1 MVEKKFSRTLVTAA
15 LPYANGPKHIGHLAG
30 AYLPADIYVRLK
42 RLKGEEV
49 AFICGSD
56 EHGAAITIQAIKEK
70 TTPRAIVDT
79 YHALLKT
86 CFHDLGIEFD
96 IYHRTSEPIHHE
108 TAQDFFTNLYQKGLL
123 REDFSE
129 QYFDTEAGV
138 FLADRYIK
146 GTCPVCAN
154 PEAYGDQCEKCG
166 STLSPKELLNPH
178 STLSGTPP
186 VLKPTK
192 HWYLP
197 LDEFEP
203 WLREWILK
211 SHEGDWKPTVY
222 GQCKSWIESGLQ
234 PRAVTRDLDWGVPVP
249 LEEAKGKVL
258 YVWFDAP
265 IGYISATKQWA
276 IDKGEDWEKW
286 WKKDDTRLIH
296 FIGKDNIVFHCIIF
310 PAMLKAYG
318 DFILPDNVPANEFLN
333 LEGDKMSTS
342 RGWSVEMQEYLAD
355 FPDKPDALRYY
366 LCSNMPE
373 NKDAEFTWKD
383 FQARF
388 NNELADILGNF
399 VNRAAVLTH
408 KFCEGKLPPAGSF
421 GESEKEILEAL
432 KNIPQLVS
440 NHLENFR
447 FKAALAEAMN
457 LARAGNKYMADTEP
471 WKLVKTDLVRTQMI
485 LNLSLQVVA
494 NLSVLLEPFLPFT
507 AKKLQQ
513 LLHIQGLKWSDL
525 GRTDILPVGM
535 AMETFPILFQKI
547 EDSVIEN
554 QLEKLH
560 SKSKPEAALPE
571 PANPIKANISYE
583 QFQTMDIRIATILEA
598 EKVQGADKLLKLK
611 LDIGNGYHRTVV
623 SGIALHYQPENII
636 GHQVSYLANL
646 EPRKIRGIVSEG
658 MILMAEDLETK
669 ALRFVSPVQ
678 KVTEGAGVS

>member
-1 MVEKKFSRTLVTAA
+1 MPEKSFARTLVTAA

-30 AYLPADIYVRLK
+30 AYLPADIYVRHK
-42 RLKGEEV
+42 KQKGEEM

-86 CFHDLGIEFD
+86 CFHELGIEFD

-108 TAQDFFTNLYQKGLL
+108 TARDFFSTLHEKGLL
-123 REDFSE
+123 KEDFSE
-129 QYFDTEAGV
+129 QYFDKEAGV

-146 GTCPVCAN
+146 GTCPVCSN

-166 STLSPKELLNPH
+166 SSLSPLELIQPR
-178 STLSGTPP
+178 STLSGNPP
-186 VLKPTK
+186 VLKATK

-203 WLREWILK
+203 WLRDWIL
-211 SHEGDWKPTVY
+211 EGHQKDWKASVY
-222 GQCKSWIESGLQ
+222 GQCKSWIESGLH
-234 PRAVTRDLDWGVPVP
+234 PRAVTRDLDWGVSVP
-249 LEEAKGKVL
+249 LDEAKGKVL

-265 IGYISATKQWA
+265 IGYISATRQWA
-276 IDKGEDWEKW
+276 LDKGESWEKW
-286 WKKDDTRLIH
+286 WKQDDTRLIH

-310 PAMLKAYG
+310 PVMLHSYG
-318 DFILPDNVPANEFLN
+318 GFILPDNVPANEFLN

-366 LCSNMPE
+366 LCSTMPE
-373 NKDAEFTWKD
+373 SKDSEFTWKD

-408 KFCEGKLPPAGSF
+408 KYCGGKLPFSHGF
-421 GESEKEILEAL
+421 GENEKEILEAL
-432 KNIPQLVS
+432 HTIPALMAE
-440 NHLENFR
+440 HLEQFR

-471 WKLVKTDLVRTQMI
+471 WKLVKSDPQKTETI
-485 LNLSLQVVA
+485 LYLSIQVVA
-494 NLSVLLEPFLPFT
+494 NLAIVLDPFIPFT
-507 AKKLQQ
+507 CQKIRELLQMKDKSWSLAGKVD
-513 LLHIQGLKWSDL
+513 LLPSGLE
-525 GRTDILPVGM
+525 LP
-535 AMETFPILFQKI
+535 AFPILFPKI
-547 EDSVIEN
+547 EDAVIEN
-554 QLEKLH
+554 QLSKLHAKAKPMEEKL
-560 SKSKPEAALPE
+560 KPQNPVKPNVSFDQFEA
-571 PANPIKANISYE
+571 
-583 QFQTMDIRIATILEA
+583 MDIRVATILEA
-598 EKVQGADKLLKLK
+598 EKVQGADKLLKLT
-611 LDIGNGYHRTVV
+611 LDLGNGFYRTVV
-623 SGIALHYQPENII
+623 SGIALHFNPEEII
-636 GHQVSYLANL
+636 GQQVSYLANL

-658 MILMAEDLETK
+658 MVLMAEDLETK
-669 ALRFVSPVQ
+669 VLRFVAPQS
-678 KVTEGAGVS
+678 KLSNGAGVK